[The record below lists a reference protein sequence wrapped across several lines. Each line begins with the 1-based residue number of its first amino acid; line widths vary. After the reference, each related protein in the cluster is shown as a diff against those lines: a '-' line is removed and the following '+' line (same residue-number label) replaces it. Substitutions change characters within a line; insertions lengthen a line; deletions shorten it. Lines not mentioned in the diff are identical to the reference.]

1 MSAPAAT
8 SPGVLLGAAFVA
20 LVLAAVA
27 VVIVVQLLVDTV
39 GT

>member
-1 MSAPAAT
+1 MSAPAST
-8 SPGVLLGAAFVA
+8 GPGVLLGAALVA

-39 GT
+39 AT